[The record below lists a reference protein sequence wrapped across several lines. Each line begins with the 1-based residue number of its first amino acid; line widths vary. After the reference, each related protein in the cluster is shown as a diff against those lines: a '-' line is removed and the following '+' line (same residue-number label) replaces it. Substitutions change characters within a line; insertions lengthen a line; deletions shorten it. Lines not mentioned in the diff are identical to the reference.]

1 MNLENRLELSFYRKI
16 ATLNEAHQIDLVQ
29 DSRDQK
35 IYVQKFLPHYNKAV
49 YEQLLRCPIPNIPC
63 LHEIFED
70 TENHRLILLEE
81 YISGKSLE
89 EMLEEH
95 HRFSEEEIRYI
106 ICSLC
111 STLHL
116 LHSSVLPIIHRDI
129 KPSNIMM
136 TPSGKIILLD
146 LNAAR
151 LAQGEK
157 SEDTELLGTKGY
169 AAPEQ
174 YGFSSSGIQTDIYAI
189 GMLMNTLALGTFSP
203 TPIEGSPFTKIIQ
216 KCVQLDYKKRY
227 KNVNEIAH
235 RLSLGRRR
243 KNVSGSDMRRGGM
256 YSDMRRGKFHASGSD
271 AHQGKSEV
279 LRSDTHQGKSA
290 TRYLRFLPP
299 GFRSLNPL
307 KMFVATI
314 LYLFIGWMS
323 FSMESEGTAF
333 QSVVLM
339 RTSLFLICLGFIY
352 ITGNYLNIQQ
362 HFFLCH
368 SRHRILRWIGTL
380 LLNCI
385 YLICML
391 ILMVFINMLLA

>member
-29 DSRDQK
+29 DSRNQK
-35 IYVQKFLPHYNKAV
+35 IFVQKFLPHYNKAV
-49 YEQLLRCPIPNIPC
+49 YDQLLRCPIPNIPC
-63 LHEIFED
+63 LYAVFED

-81 YISGKSLE
+81 YITGKNLE

-95 HRFSEEEIRYI
+95 HPFSDEEIRYI

-111 STLHL
+111 HTLHL
-116 LHSSVLPIIHRDI
+116 LHSSTPPIIHRDI

-136 TPSGKIILLD
+136 TPSNEIILLD

-157 SEDTELLGTKGY
+157 TEDTELLGTKGY

-216 KCVQLDYKKRY
+216 KCIQLDYKKRY
-227 KNVNEIAH
+227 KNVNEIAQK
-235 RLSLGRRR
+235 LSFGYKAKKYPGNSKGRMARNMGNSQNSFAPNTENPKGNTAPDR
-243 KNVSGSDMRRGGM
+243 NGS
-256 YSDMRRGKFHASGSD
+256 
-271 AHQGKSEV
+271 
-279 LRSDTHQGKSA
+279 L
-290 TRYLRFLPP
+290 LRFLPP

-307 KMFVATI
+307 KMFVAFI

-323 FSMESEGTAF
+323 FSLKSEGTEF
-333 QSVVLM
+333 HSDIEMQF
-339 RTSLFLICLGFIY
+339 SLFLICMGFIY
-352 ITGNYLNIQQ
+352 ITGNYLNIQH
-362 HFFLCH
+362 HFFLCR
-368 SRHRILRWIGTL
+368 SQNRILRWFGIL

-385 YLICML
+385 YFICML
-391 ILMVFINMLLA
+391 ILLVFINTILA